1 MLIPDPMLPLA
12 LERSAAE
19 LGRVL
24 LDLAVDMGAV
34 VDGNLA
40 EAVRDNMSPMGRPP
54 RMLRNVLAETIAEGE
69 DSARALCYWDAS
81 IGMDLVLLWNEGK
94 SPCAAWIVVSG
105 QHVLH
110 TEDVSNLP
118 FAQVD
123 VHGGRMHPRT

>member
-34 VDGNLA
+34 DGDTVDHA
-40 EAVRDNMSPMGRPP
+40 IRDNMSPMGRPP
-54 RMLRNVLAETIAEGE
+54 RLLRDVLSNSIPEG
-69 DSARALCYWDAS
+69 DGDARALCFWDAS
-81 IGMDLVLLWNEGK
+81 IGMDLVLRWNLGGGA
-94 SPCAAWIVVSG
+94 CQAWIVVSG

-110 TEDVSNLP
+110 TEDVRNLP
-118 FAQVD
+118 FAHVD
-123 VHGGRMHPRT
+123 VRGGRAYPRT